1 MRPRAT
7 PTVWSMQRMES
18 VTGNRCH
25 AQTSGCGMPNG
36 ARSFTDRMS
45 PPGDAQV
52 LVALDSR
59 PTLRGAFSLP
69 AQACPDDDDNMTD
82 RLSPSPSTGATGFTV
97 RDLIRPLCYVTLISF
112 VLLAVAPT
120 VSRPAREWVLVRSS
134 TAVGARHLEYAPPDD
149 EERDLFMRDRSDV
162 EVVVPWDMSGEEL
175 LNLYGLRTH
184 PNAEATVAAEAGGL
198 GGLLLEGTSF
208 SIELN

>member
-1 MRPRAT
+1 
-7 PTVWSMQRMES
+7 
-18 VTGNRCH
+18 
-25 AQTSGCGMPNG
+25 
-36 ARSFTDRMS
+36 
-45 PPGDAQV
+45 
-52 LVALDSR
+52 
-59 PTLRGAFSLP
+59 
-69 AQACPDDDDNMTD
+69 MTD
-82 RLSPSPSTGATGFTV
+82 RVSPSLSTGATGFTV
-97 RDLIRPLCYVTLISF
+97 WQLVQPLCYVTLIAS
-112 VLLAVAPT
+112 VLLALVPT
-120 VSRPAREWVLVRSS
+120 TSRPAREWLLVRSS
-134 TAVGARHLEYAPPDD
+134 TAVGPRNLEYAPPDA